1 MKHMSRSSDP
11 YVELVLLHFTPN
23 NSSGDHSNA
32 VMMSPNG
39 RTQQS
44 PQSPRSWKDNIHEIM
59 SRFTDIEY
67 DILTGNCVIKADTD
81 FSIIEQ
87 HYQCSPQVTY
97 YYRTSVQVSSF
108 LLFTPSANVLR
119 LTRTVSS
126 LFRHKPVILSGE
138 KRSNFLFLQK
148 IVLKVLHLTQQY
160 CQTHPVQ
167 L

>member
-1 MKHMSRSSDP
+1 MSRSSDP

-23 NSSGDHSNA
+23 NSSGTHGNA
-32 VMMSPNG
+32 LMMSPNG

-44 PQSPRSWKDNIHEIM
+44 PQSPGSWKDNIQEIM

-97 YYRTSVQVSSF
+97 YYRTSVQVSS
-108 LLFTPSANVLR
+108 LLPLTFFFR
-119 LTRTVSS
+119 LTRPISS
-126 LFRHKPVILSGE
+126 LFRHKPVILNGE
-138 KRSNFLFLQK
+138 KRSNFLSLQK
-148 IVLKVLHLTQQY
+148 TLLKVLHLTQQY
-160 CQTHPVQ
+160 CQTRPMV